1 MFCVKNRRF
10 SIRFLTKPRM
20 YTAADKTCVS
30 IWKSTIN
37 QHFRFTVHSR
47 SQFLSGSRLTGGP
60 AISRFFTREGPTV
73 FCSVSRRDS
82 DPPPGAAPV
91 RTPPR
96 RSTPESQSILVLR
109 GVILVPGLDAVVSVT
124 EALPVALIPEENAVS
139 SVRLDVIDIG
149 RLDVAS
155 SLHALHTQRMC
166 LKVTLAGFVP
176 CRAVASAAC
185 RACLLRVEGTVLV
198 TVLRTVGNER
208 STAGMPAW
216 CIWSAGHRLCLLPV
230 LIFGKERS
238 APQMVCWSV

>member
-1 MFCVKNRRF
+1 VKNRRF

-82 DPPPGAAPV
+82 DPPPGAAPA

-109 GVILVPGLDAVVSVT
+109 GVILISGLDAVVTVA
-124 EALPVALIPEENAVS
+124 EALPVAPVPEENTVS
-139 SVRLDVIDIG
+139 PVRFDVIDIG
-149 RLDVAS
+149 RLDVAAL
-155 SLHALHTQRMC
+155 LHALHTQRMC
-166 LKVTLAGFVP
+166 LKVTLAGSVP

-185 RACLLRVEGTVLV
+185 
-198 TVLRTVGNER
+198 
-208 STAGMPAW
+208 
-216 CIWSAGHRLCLLPV
+216 
-230 LIFGKERS
+230 
-238 APQMVCWSV
+238 